1 MSASQSDHMS
11 KTAMSRP
18 ARLMSLDVLRGM
30 DMALIAGG
38 AAVLRSVAETIGPG
52 CHTWMMKQTTHVPW
66 HGYSPWDQI
75 FPMFMFISGVAI
87 PFALASRRERAV
99 KHGTQCMQI
108 IRRGLLLVLFG
119 MMYNGLL
126 KFDFE
131 SLRCASVLGRIGLG
145 YMFAALITL
154 HWNLRGQILWLAGLL
169 LGYWIL
175 LAWVP
180 VPGLGAG
187 DFSEGNTWTNYVD
200 QHWLPGKMYRET
212 GDPEGLLS
220 TLPAIATVL
229 SGVCAGHWLRSSF
242 GGMRKVAGL
251 IGTGM
256 VCVLLGLFWDQY
268 FPINKNLWTSS
279 FVLFTSGWS
288 AILFGVLYCLVDV
301 WGWRKWG
308 FFFMVIGVNAITI
321 YLLRQVIDFESI
333 GQLIFGKLE
342 NRVHMVFWNAMD
354 LTIGWLFLYELY
366 RRKIFLRL

>member
-1 MSASQSDHMS
+1 
-11 KTAMSRP
+11 
-18 ARLMSLDVLRGM
+18 
-30 DMALIAGG
+30 MALIAGG
-38 AAVLRSVAETIGPG
+38 AAVLRSVTETIGPD
-52 CHTWMMKQTTHVPW
+52 CHTWMMQQTTHVPW

-87 PFALASRRERAV
+87 PFALASRREREV
-99 KHGTQCMQI
+99 KFGTQCMQI

-131 SLRCASVLGRIGLG
+131 SLRWASVLGRIGLG

-154 HWNLRGQILWLAGLL
+154 HWNLRGQILWLAVLL

-187 DFSEGNTWTNYVD
+187 DFSEGNTWTNYID
-200 QHWLPGKMYRET
+200 QHWLPGKMYRGT

-242 GGMRKVAGL
+242 SGMRKVTGL
-251 IGTGM
+251 IGSGL
-256 VCVLLGLFWDQY
+256 VCVLLGLIWNQY

-288 AILFGVLYCLVDV
+288 AVLLGVVYCLVDV

-333 GQLIFGKLE
+333 GQLFFGKLE

-354 LTIGWLFLYELY
+354 LMIGWLFLYELY